1 MSGEILDEGDFSV
14 GTEVECIEPEA
25 VVVGQVTKVDVL
37 VIVTILS

>member
-1 MSGEILDEGDFSV
+1 MSGEILDEGDCSV
-14 GTEVECIEPEA
+14 GTEVECIKLEA